1 MDDTNY
7 PGTPET
13 DPAVERRVSRRP
25 QARKKARWNYKRIA
39 VALVFAVSVSAIAGY
54 GGYTLAHM
62 LFGGSKAKVKVASKT
77 VTTAKPHEKES
88 PSATTTT
95 EAKKPNYLEHTIKS
109 GDTYYGIALQYDTS
123 VEKIKKLNGV
133 SVDDN
138 NLQVGVVLKIPTK
151 DTVIE
156 KEQVQAKDKK
166 EEHVSEDKEPTSAAT
181 NIKVST
187 QEIVRGPAFSKRIA
201 LTFDSGVENKATPAI
216 LKALKD
222 ADVKVTFFLTGK
234 WIEENPGL
242 TREIA
247 EQGHVIGNH
256 TYSHPDLTE
265 ETDKD
270 IAYQLSACEEL
281 VSKKVGLST
290 KPLFRPPYGSRD
302 SRVLRV
308 AADNGYR
315 SVYWT
320 LDSLDWKPSM
330 TPDQVKNRIL
340 AGLSNGT
347 IVLQHCGSS
356 QSAEIMPD
364 LIKEIQ
370 KKGYEIVT
378 VPELFE

>member
-13 DPAVERRVSRRP
+13 DPAVERRASRRP
-25 QARKKARWNYKRIA
+25 QTRKKVKWNYKRIA
-39 VALVFAVSVSAIAGY
+39 VALVFAVSMSVIAGY

-62 LFGGSKAKVKVASKT
+62 LFGGSKAEVKVASKT
-77 VTTAKPHEKES
+77 VTTAKPQEKNV
-88 PSATTTT
+88 PSTTTTT
-95 EAKKPNYLEHTIKS
+95 EAKKSTHLEHTIKS
-109 GDTYYGIALQYDTS
+109 GDSYYGIALKYDTS

-133 SVDDN
+133 SGDDN
-138 NLQVGVVLKIPTK
+138 NLQVGAVLKIPTK

-156 KEQVQAKDKK
+156 EESIQSK
-166 EEHVSEDKEPTSAAT
+166 EEEKASAAKEPKPSTTS
-181 NIKVST
+181 IKVST
-187 QEIVRGPAFSKRIA
+187 QEIIRGPAFSKRVA

-247 EQGHVIGNH
+247 EQGHIIGNH

-270 IAYQLSACEEL
+270 IAYQLSACNEL
-281 VSKKVGLST
+281 VRKKVGLST

-302 SRVLRV
+302 SRVLKV

-330 TPDQVKNRIL
+330 TPEQVKNRIIT
-340 AGLSNGT
+340 GLSNGT

-356 QSAEIMPD
+356 QSAEILPE
-364 LIKEIQ
+364 LIKEIR